1 MEQIR
6 TWVDVFPD
14 NLLPLAQEGDHPGLQ
29 RPPRGA
35 TWRRTIE
42 EPPQFFVANE
52 FNAIAAANV
61 RHDDL
66 DELFP
71 GHAVLYDPIVSKV
84 LGAATSG
91 YMNDFEALP
100 QEQVSALRLL
110 MQTSEETCSWADDA
124 VEYLVRAGC
133 YRESAEEAADLP
145 QLAAPKRASNDDG
158 NQSVSKRR
166 GRALY
171 ANEEFDLFSEG
182 GKAPVGAGKLPM

>member
-1 MEQIR
+1 MGQRAVCFSQEICVCLKISPADR
-6 TWVDVFPD
+6 TH
-14 NLLPLAQEGDHPGLQ
+14 A
-29 RPPRGA
+29 
-35 TWRRTIE
+35 RTLC
-42 EPPQFFVANE
+42 ANR
-52 FNAIAAANV
+52 N
-61 RHDDL
+61 RHTTSSST
-66 DELFP
+66 FCR
-71 GHAVLYDPIVSKV
+71 VSKV

-110 MQTSEETCSWADDA
+110 MQTSEEACSWADDA

-166 GRALY
+166 GRGVTCSFLY
-171 ANEEFDLFSEG
+171 DL
-182 GKAPVGAGKLPM
+182 V